1 MPHGIFRRREIPA
14 FMRNIRGLRNLAQF
28 FHGTVQTCQD
38 VLWRNIMILRW
49 ILIPVLALSL
59 AACAPTGGFRGD
71 DQSLRD
77 TDLEPIT
84 VRVSGLGTYAD
95 AATDRSDSRKRL
107 LARRASQLDAYR
119 NLVERV
125 YGTVVYGSS
134 TVNDF
139 VLQNDTFRTYVD
151 SYIRGAKLVAVNEHS
166 DGVFETVMELKLE
179 PRFRACVAEVADD
192 QVQDLCPIPMP
203 RGNDS
208 IGDVQSKGVDS
219 LYYLE

>member
-1 MPHGIFRRREIPA
+1 M
-14 FMRNIRGLRNLAQF
+14 N
-28 FHGTVQTCQD
+28 
-38 VLWRNIMILRW
+38 LRW
-49 ILIPVLALSL
+49 ILMPLLATTV
-59 AACAPTGGFRGD
+59 AACAPIGSHQGD
-71 DQSLRD
+71 NGSQSRQD
-77 TDLEPIT
+77 TMLEPIT
-84 VRVSGLGTYAD
+84 VRVSGLGTYED
-95 AATDRSDSRKRL
+95 VAADRSDTRKRL
-107 LARRASQLDAYR
+107 MARRASQLDAYR

-139 VLQNDTFRTYVD
+139 VLRNDMFRTYVD

-203 RGNDS
+203 QENDS
-208 IGDVQSKGVDS
+208 VGDVQSKGVDS
-219 LYYLE
+219 LYYLD